1 MTAKRPK
8 KTAAA
13 PAPAHDDESS
23 TPVAGLPI
31 FYRRP
36 ALVDISRH
44 ADAGL
49 RPSPL
54 LGFAQATNAIPLNA
68 VEFIEAAKS
77 YPILFRLGEGEA
89 MPLALVGLERSN
101 YFIDRKQHWLAG
113 HYIPAYVRQYPF
125 ILYQSEDSD
134 ALYLCIDE
142 AASSFQAKA
151 SKQAARLYDAEGKPT
166 NAATRAMEFCTGY
179 YHHAQMTR
187 AFCTALV
194 QHKLLAPYQSSV
206 RLAND
211 RAIELGGFAIIDETA
226 LNALPDAV
234 FLEFRQ
240 KGWLAFIY
248 LALASTTNW
257 KRLLELANA
266 AEAPS
271 ERPTRH

>member
-1 MTAKRPK
+1 MAAKRPK
-8 KTAAA
+8 KSVAA
-13 PAPAHDDESS
+13 S
-23 TPVAGLPI
+23 TPANDDASSEAVAGLPV
-31 FYRRP
+31 FYQRP
-36 ALVDISRH
+36 ALVDLSRH
-44 ADAGL
+44 ENAGI
-49 RPSPL
+49 RPSPT
-54 LGFAQATNAIPLNA
+54 LGFAQATNAIPLNT

-77 YPILFRLGEGEA
+77 YPVIFRLDADEA
-89 MPLALVGLERSN
+89 MPLALVGLERRN
-101 YFIDRKQHWLAG
+101 YFIDRKQHWMAG

-125 ILYQSEDSD
+125 ILYQPEDSD

-142 AASSFQAKA
+142 AANSFQATA
-151 SKQAARLYDAEGKPT
+151 SKQAVRLYDAAGKPT
-166 NAATRAMEFCTGY
+166 DAAARAMEFCTGY
-179 YHHAQMTR
+179 YQHAQMTR
-187 AFCTALV
+187 AFCAALV

-257 KRLLELANA
+257 KRLLEFANA
-266 AEAPS
+266 AEAS
-271 ERPTRH
+271 STNTGRR

>member
-1 MTAKRPK
+1 MTTKRPK
-8 KTAAA
+8 KSMAA
-13 PAPAHDDESS
+13 PAPVTDETVSE
-23 TPVAGLPI
+23 PVAGLPV
-31 FYRRP
+31 FYQRP
-36 ALVDISRH
+36 ALVDVSRH
-44 ADAGL
+44 ADAGI
-49 RPSPL
+49 RASAN

-77 YPILFRLGEGEA
+77 YPILFRLGEDGA
-89 MPLALVGLERSN
+89 MPLALVGLERRN
-101 YFIDRKQHWLAG
+101 YFIDRKQHWLASD
-113 HYIPAYVRQYPF
+113 YIPAYVRQYPF
-125 ILYQSEDSD
+125 ILYQPEDSD

-142 AASSFQAKA
+142 AAASFQASA
-151 SKQAARLYDAEGKPT
+151 GKQAARFYDTKGKPT
-166 NAATRAMEFCTGY
+166 VTAARAMEFCTGY

-187 AFCTALV
+187 AFCTALQ
-194 QHKLLAPYQSSV
+194 QHKLLAPYQSTV

-211 RAIELGGFAIIDETA
+211 RTIELGGFAIIDETA

-266 AEAPS
+266 AEASS
-271 ERPTRH
+271 ERATRR